1 MRLSLFNFEVE
12 NKFCEIVLHVDINFK
27 SFEFIFLTEAGIVRN
42 NTDCPADEIRWKII
56 KAMLNDFPQLRQRA
70 KEYFGAGS
78 TR

>member
-1 MRLSLFNFEVE
+1 MRLSLSNFEVE
-12 NKFCEIVLHVDINFK
+12 NKFCEIVLRVDINFK
-27 SFEFIFLTEAGIVRN
+27 SSHSVFLTEAGIVRN

-56 KAMLNDFPQLRQRA
+56 KAMLNDFPQLRQRV